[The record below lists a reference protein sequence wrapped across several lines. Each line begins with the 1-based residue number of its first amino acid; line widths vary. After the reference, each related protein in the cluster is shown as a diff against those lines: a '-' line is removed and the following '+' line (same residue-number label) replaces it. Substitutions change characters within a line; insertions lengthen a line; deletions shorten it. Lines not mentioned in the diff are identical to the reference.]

1 MKYKHI
7 FEEKWEK
14 EGKIK
19 NQEKIIDKVEEQ
31 NKEYYH
37 QNWHEHDAIFKTV
50 LDKKEETVKF
60 INKTL
65 KLNIKKEEIE
75 KYNSSFISKTFQ
87 NQEADIVYKIK
98 DKNIF
103 FLIEHQS
110 KIDYSMPFRL
120 LEYEVAIIRSAVD
133 KSKIKNKSY
142 KIPLV
147 MPIVLY
153 TGKQKWNANKY
164 LEKSQE
170 KIQGLN
176 IKIGN
181 YSLVD
186 INNYTEKELL
196 EDNTFIS
203 KMMLIEKSKNTE
215 EIAETLEKIINK
227 TQKEDKEL
235 LKSIIEIFL
244 EEKIGIQKST
254 ELIRKLESESDSM
267 LAIVDMIRKENQMY
281 IDMGRKEGK
290 KEGKKLGK
298 IEGKREGE
306 KTGKMQKLKEIVLNM
321 IEENLSNEII
331 MKVTGISPKEI
342 EKIKNSKNKIKA

>member
-1 MKYKHI
+1 
-7 FEEKWEK
+7 
-14 EGKIK
+14 
-19 NQEKIIDKVEEQ
+19 
-31 NKEYYH
+31 
-37 QNWHEHDAIFKTV
+37 
-50 LDKKEETVKF
+50 
-60 INKTL
+60 
-65 KLNIKKEEIE
+65 
-75 KYNSSFISKTFQ
+75 
-87 NQEADIVYKIK
+87 
-98 DKNIF
+98 
-103 FLIEHQS
+103 
-110 KIDYSMPFRL
+110 MPFRL

-227 TQKEDKEL
+227 TRKEDKEL

-290 KEGKKLGK
+290 KEGKREGK
-298 IEGKREGE
+298 KVGRIEGKKDTLREIAI
-306 KTGKMQKLKEIVLNM
+306 KMLKKNLTEKEIT
-321 IEENLSNEII
+321 EI
-331 MKVTGISPKEI
+331 TGISKKELNNL
-342 EKIKNSKNKIKA
+342 KLTNNYK

>member
-1 MKYKHI
+1 
-7 FEEKWEK
+7 
-14 EGKIK
+14 
-19 NQEKIIDKVEEQ
+19 
-31 NKEYYH
+31 
-37 QNWHEHDAIFKTV
+37 
-50 LDKKEETVKF
+50 
-60 INKTL
+60 
-65 KLNIKKEEIE
+65 
-75 KYNSSFISKTFQ
+75 
-87 NQEADIVYKIK
+87 
-98 DKNIF
+98 
-103 FLIEHQS
+103 
-110 KIDYSMPFRL
+110 MPFRL

-215 EIAETLEKIINK
+215 EIEKTLEKIRNK
-227 TQKEDKEL
+227 KQKEDKEL

-306 KTGKMQKLKEIVLNM
+306 KTGKMQKLKEIVSNM

-331 MKVTGISPKEI
+331 MKVTGINPKEI

>member
-1 MKYKHI
+1 M
-7 FEEKWEK
+7 
-14 EGKIK
+14 
-19 NQEKIIDKVEEQ
+19 
-31 NKEYYH
+31 
-37 QNWHEHDAIFKTV
+37 V
-50 LDKKEETVKF
+50 LDQKEEAVKF

-87 NQEADIVYKIK
+87 NKEADIVYKIK

-120 LEYEVAIIRSAVD
+120 LEYEVAIIRSAID

-164 LEKSQE
+164 LERSQE

-215 EIAETLEKIINK
+215 EIAETLEKIISK

-235 LKSIIEIFL
+235 LRRIIEIIL
-244 EEKIGIQKST
+244 EEKIGITKSK
-254 ELIRKLESESDSM
+254 ELIKKLEKGSDSM

-290 KEGKKLGK
+290 KEGK
-298 IEGKREGE
+298 IEGKTE
-306 KTGKMQKLKEIVLNM
+306 TIKEIVNKMLRKNLPEKTI
-321 IEENLSNEII
+321 IEI
-331 MKVTGISPKEI
+331 TGINPKEI
-342 EKIKNSKNKIKA
+342 EKIKNSKN

>member
-1 MKYKHI
+1 
-7 FEEKWEK
+7 
-14 EGKIK
+14 
-19 NQEKIIDKVEEQ
+19 
-31 NKEYYH
+31 
-37 QNWHEHDAIFKTV
+37 
-50 LDKKEETVKF
+50 
-60 INKTL
+60 
-65 KLNIKKEEIE
+65 
-75 KYNSSFISKTFQ
+75 
-87 NQEADIVYKIK
+87 
-98 DKNIF
+98 
-103 FLIEHQS
+103 
-110 KIDYSMPFRL
+110 MPFRL
-120 LEYEVAIIRSAVD
+120 LEYEVAIIRSAID

-164 LEKSQE
+164 LEKNQE

-181 YSLVD
+181 YSLVG

-215 EIAETLEKIINK
+215 EIAKTLEKIINK

-290 KEGKKLGK
+290 KEGKKVGR
-298 IEGKREGE
+298 IEGKKEGKKDTLREIAI
-306 KTGKMQKLKEIVLNM
+306 KMLKKNLTEKEIT
-321 IEENLSNEII
+321 EI
-331 MKVTGISPKEI
+331 TGISKKELNNL
-342 EKIKNSKNKIKA
+342 KLTNNYK

>member
-1 MKYKHI
+1 
-7 FEEKWEK
+7 
-14 EGKIK
+14 
-19 NQEKIIDKVEEQ
+19 
-31 NKEYYH
+31 
-37 QNWHEHDAIFKTV
+37 
-50 LDKKEETVKF
+50 
-60 INKTL
+60 
-65 KLNIKKEEIE
+65 
-75 KYNSSFISKTFQ
+75 
-87 NQEADIVYKIK
+87 
-98 DKNIF
+98 
-103 FLIEHQS
+103 
-110 KIDYSMPFRL
+110 MPFRL
-120 LEYEVAIIRSAVD
+120 LEYEVAIIRSALD

-215 EIAETLEKIINK
+215 EIAETLEKIINRI
-227 TQKEDKEL
+227 QKEDKEL
-235 LKSIIEIFL
+235 LKSIIEIIL
-244 EEKIGIQKST
+244 EEKLGITKST
-254 ELIRKLESESDSM
+254 ELIRKLGKKSDSM
-267 LAIVDMIRKENQMY
+267 LAVVDMIRKENQMY

-290 KEGKKLGK
+290 KEGKK
-298 IEGKREGE
+298 EGE

-321 IEENLSNEII
+321 IEENLPNETI

-342 EKIKNSKNKIKA
+342 EEIKNSKNKIKA

>member
-1 MKYKHI
+1 
-7 FEEKWEK
+7 
-14 EGKIK
+14 
-19 NQEKIIDKVEEQ
+19 
-31 NKEYYH
+31 
-37 QNWHEHDAIFKTV
+37 
-50 LDKKEETVKF
+50 
-60 INKTL
+60 
-65 KLNIKKEEIE
+65 
-75 KYNSSFISKTFQ
+75 
-87 NQEADIVYKIK
+87 
-98 DKNIF
+98 
-103 FLIEHQS
+103 
-110 KIDYSMPFRL
+110 MPFRL
-120 LEYEVAIIRSAVD
+120 LEYEVAIIRSAID

-290 KEGKKLGK
+290 KEGKKDTL
-298 IEGKREGE
+298 REIAI
-306 KTGKMQKLKEIVLNM
+306 KMLKKNLTEKEIT
-321 IEENLSNEII
+321 EI
-331 MKVTGISPKEI
+331 TGISKKELNNL
-342 EKIKNSKNKIKA
+342 KLTNNYK

>member
-1 MKYKHI
+1 
-7 FEEKWEK
+7 
-14 EGKIK
+14 
-19 NQEKIIDKVEEQ
+19 
-31 NKEYYH
+31 
-37 QNWHEHDAIFKTV
+37 
-50 LDKKEETVKF
+50 
-60 INKTL
+60 
-65 KLNIKKEEIE
+65 
-75 KYNSSFISKTFQ
+75 
-87 NQEADIVYKIK
+87 
-98 DKNIF
+98 
-103 FLIEHQS
+103 
-110 KIDYSMPFRL
+110 MPFRL

-215 EIAETLEKIINK
+215 EIAKTLEKIINRI
-227 TQKEDKEL
+227 QKEDKEL
-235 LKSIIEIFL
+235 LKSIIEIIL
-244 EEKIGIQKST
+244 EEKIGITKST
-254 ELIRKLESESDSM
+254 ELIRKLGKKSDSM
-267 LAIVDMIRKENQMY
+267 LAVVDMIRKENQMY

-290 KEGKKLGK
+290 KEGKK
-298 IEGKREGE
+298 EGE

-321 IEENLSNEII
+321 IEENLPNETI

-342 EKIKNSKNKIKA
+342 EEIKNSKNKIKA

>member
-1 MKYKHI
+1 
-7 FEEKWEK
+7 
-14 EGKIK
+14 
-19 NQEKIIDKVEEQ
+19 
-31 NKEYYH
+31 
-37 QNWHEHDAIFKTV
+37 
-50 LDKKEETVKF
+50 
-60 INKTL
+60 
-65 KLNIKKEEIE
+65 
-75 KYNSSFISKTFQ
+75 
-87 NQEADIVYKIK
+87 
-98 DKNIF
+98 
-103 FLIEHQS
+103 
-110 KIDYSMPFRL
+110 MPFRL

-186 INNYTEKELL
+186 VNNYTENELL

-215 EIAETLEKIINK
+215 EIAETLEKIINRI
-227 TQKEDKEL
+227 QKEDKEL
-235 LKSIIEIFL
+235 LKSIIEIIL
-244 EEKIGIQKST
+244 EEKIGITKST
-254 ELIRKLESESDSM
+254 ELIRKLGKKSDSM
-267 LAIVDMIRKENQMY
+267 LAVVDMIRKENQMY

-290 KEGKKLGK
+290 KEGKK
-298 IEGKREGE
+298 EGE

>member
-1 MKYKHI
+1 M
-7 FEEKWEK
+7 
-14 EGKIK
+14 
-19 NQEKIIDKVEEQ
+19 
-31 NKEYYH
+31 
-37 QNWHEHDAIFKTV
+37 V
-50 LDKKEETVKF
+50 LDQKEEAVKF

-75 KYNSSFISKTFQ
+75 KYNSSFINKLFQ
-87 NQEADIVYKIK
+87 NKEADIVYKIK

-103 FLIEHQS
+103 FLIDHQS

-120 LEYEVAIIRSAVD
+120 LEYEVAIIRSAID

-164 LEKSQE
+164 LERSQE

-215 EIAETLEKIINK
+215 EIAETLEKIISK

-235 LKSIIEIFL
+235 LRRIIEIIL
-244 EEKIGIQKST
+244 EEKIGITKSK
-254 ELIRKLESESDSM
+254 ELIKKLEKGSDSM

-290 KEGKKLGK
+290 KEGK
-298 IEGKREGE
+298 IEGKTE
-306 KTGKMQKLKEIVLNM
+306 TIKEIVNKMLRKNLPEKTI
-321 IEENLSNEII
+321 IEI
-331 MKVTGISPKEI
+331 TGINPKEI
-342 EKIKNSKNKIKA
+342 EKIKNSKN

>member
-1 MKYKHI
+1 
-7 FEEKWEK
+7 
-14 EGKIK
+14 
-19 NQEKIIDKVEEQ
+19 
-31 NKEYYH
+31 
-37 QNWHEHDAIFKTV
+37 
-50 LDKKEETVKF
+50 
-60 INKTL
+60 
-65 KLNIKKEEIE
+65 
-75 KYNSSFISKTFQ
+75 
-87 NQEADIVYKIK
+87 
-98 DKNIF
+98 
-103 FLIEHQS
+103 
-110 KIDYSMPFRL
+110 MPFRL
-120 LEYEVAIIRSAVD
+120 LEYEVAIIRSAID

-306 KTGKMQKLKEIVLNM
+306 KTGKMQKLKEIVSNM

-331 MKVTGISPKEI
+331 MKVTGINPKEI

>member
-1 MKYKHI
+1 M
-7 FEEKWEK
+7 
-14 EGKIK
+14 
-19 NQEKIIDKVEEQ
+19 
-31 NKEYYH
+31 
-37 QNWHEHDAIFKTV
+37 V
-50 LDKKEETVKF
+50 LDQKEEAVKF

-87 NQEADIVYKIK
+87 NKEADIVYKIK

-120 LEYEVAIIRSAVD
+120 LEYEVAIIRSAID

-170 KIQGLN
+170 KIQCLN

-227 TQKEDKEL
+227 TRKEDKEL

-290 KEGKKLGK
+290 KEGK
-298 IEGKREGE
+298 IEGKTE
-306 KTGKMQKLKEIVLNM
+306 TIKEIVNKMLRKNLPEKTI
-321 IEENLSNEII
+321 IEI
-331 MKVTGISPKEI
+331 TGINPKEI
-342 EKIKNSKNKIKA
+342 EEIKNSKNKIKA

>member
-1 MKYKHI
+1 
-7 FEEKWEK
+7 
-14 EGKIK
+14 
-19 NQEKIIDKVEEQ
+19 
-31 NKEYYH
+31 
-37 QNWHEHDAIFKTV
+37 
-50 LDKKEETVKF
+50 
-60 INKTL
+60 
-65 KLNIKKEEIE
+65 
-75 KYNSSFISKTFQ
+75 
-87 NQEADIVYKIK
+87 
-98 DKNIF
+98 
-103 FLIEHQS
+103 
-110 KIDYSMPFRL
+110 MPFRL

-186 INNYTEKELL
+186 VNNYTENELL

-215 EIAETLEKIINK
+215 EIAETLEKIISK

-235 LKSIIEIFL
+235 LKRIIEIIL
-244 EEKIGIQKST
+244 EEKIGITKST
-254 ELIRKLESESDSM
+254 ELIRKLEKGSDSM
-267 LAIVDMIRKENQMY
+267 LAVVDMIRKENQMY

-290 KEGKKLGK
+290 KEGKREGK
-298 IEGKREGE
+298 KVGRIEGKKDTLREIAI
-306 KTGKMQKLKEIVLNM
+306 KMLKKNLTEKEIT
-321 IEENLSNEII
+321 EI
-331 MKVTGISPKEI
+331 TGISKKELNNL
-342 EKIKNSKNKIKA
+342 KLTNNYK

>member
-1 MKYKHI
+1 
-7 FEEKWEK
+7 
-14 EGKIK
+14 
-19 NQEKIIDKVEEQ
+19 
-31 NKEYYH
+31 
-37 QNWHEHDAIFKTV
+37 
-50 LDKKEETVKF
+50 
-60 INKTL
+60 
-65 KLNIKKEEIE
+65 
-75 KYNSSFISKTFQ
+75 
-87 NQEADIVYKIK
+87 
-98 DKNIF
+98 
-103 FLIEHQS
+103 
-110 KIDYSMPFRL
+110 MPFRL
-120 LEYEVAIIRSAVD
+120 LEYEVAIIRSAID

-215 EIAETLEKIINK
+215 EIAETLEKIISK

-235 LKSIIEIFL
+235 LKRIIEIIL
-244 EEKIGIQKST
+244 EEKIGITKST
-254 ELIRKLESESDSM
+254 ELIRKLEKGSDSM
-267 LAIVDMIRKENQMY
+267 LAVVDMIRKENQMY

-290 KEGKKLGK
+290 KEGKREGK
-298 IEGKREGE
+298 KVGRIEGKKDTLREIAI
-306 KTGKMQKLKEIVLNM
+306 KMLKKNLTEKEIT
-321 IEENLSNEII
+321 EI
-331 MKVTGISPKEI
+331 TGISKKELNNL
-342 EKIKNSKNKIKA
+342 KLTNNYK

>member
-1 MKYKHI
+1 
-7 FEEKWEK
+7 
-14 EGKIK
+14 
-19 NQEKIIDKVEEQ
+19 
-31 NKEYYH
+31 
-37 QNWHEHDAIFKTV
+37 
-50 LDKKEETVKF
+50 
-60 INKTL
+60 
-65 KLNIKKEEIE
+65 
-75 KYNSSFISKTFQ
+75 
-87 NQEADIVYKIK
+87 
-98 DKNIF
+98 
-103 FLIEHQS
+103 
-110 KIDYSMPFRL
+110 MPFRL
-120 LEYEVAIIRSAVD
+120 LEYEVAIIRSAID

-215 EIAETLEKIINK
+215 EIAKTLEKIINK

-290 KEGKKLGK
+290 KEGKKVGR
-298 IEGKREGE
+298 IEGKKDTLREIAI
-306 KTGKMQKLKEIVLNM
+306 KMLKKNLTEKEIT
-321 IEENLSNEII
+321 EI
-331 MKVTGISPKEI
+331 TGISKKELNNL
-342 EKIKNSKNKIKA
+342 KLTKNYK

>member
-1 MKYKHI
+1 M
-7 FEEKWEK
+7 
-14 EGKIK
+14 
-19 NQEKIIDKVEEQ
+19 
-31 NKEYYH
+31 
-37 QNWHEHDAIFKTV
+37 V
-50 LDKKEETVKF
+50 LDQKEEAVKF

-75 KYNSSFISKTFQ
+75 KYNSSFINKLFQ
-87 NQEADIVYKIK
+87 NKEADIVYKIK

-103 FLIEHQS
+103 FLIDHQS

-120 LEYEVAIIRSAVD
+120 LEYEVAIIRSAID

-164 LEKSQE
+164 LERSQE

-215 EIAETLEKIINK
+215 EIAETLEKIISK

-235 LKSIIEIFL
+235 LRRIIEIIL
-244 EEKIGIQKST
+244 EEKIGITKSK
-254 ELIRKLESESDSM
+254 ELIKKLEKGSDSM

-290 KEGKKLGK
+290 KEGK
-298 IEGKREGE
+298 IEP
-306 KTGKMQKLKEIVLNM
+306 KTETIKEIVNKMLRKNLPEKTI
-321 IEENLSNEII
+321 IEI
-331 MKVTGISPKEI
+331 TGINPKEI
-342 EKIKNSKNKIKA
+342 EKIKNSKN

>member
-1 MKYKHI
+1 
-7 FEEKWEK
+7 
-14 EGKIK
+14 
-19 NQEKIIDKVEEQ
+19 
-31 NKEYYH
+31 
-37 QNWHEHDAIFKTV
+37 
-50 LDKKEETVKF
+50 
-60 INKTL
+60 
-65 KLNIKKEEIE
+65 
-75 KYNSSFISKTFQ
+75 
-87 NQEADIVYKIK
+87 
-98 DKNIF
+98 
-103 FLIEHQS
+103 
-110 KIDYSMPFRL
+110 MPFRL

-215 EIAETLEKIINK
+215 EIAETLEKIINRI
-227 TQKEDKEL
+227 QKEDKEL

-290 KEGKKLGK
+290 KEGK
-298 IEGKREGE
+298 IEGKTE
-306 KTGKMQKLKEIVLNM
+306 TIKEIVNKMLRKNLPEKTI
-321 IEENLSNEII
+321 IEI
-331 MKVTGISPKEI
+331 TGINPKEI
-342 EKIKNSKNKIKA
+342 EKIKNSKKVLTNAPV

>member
-1 MKYKHI
+1 
-7 FEEKWEK
+7 
-14 EGKIK
+14 
-19 NQEKIIDKVEEQ
+19 
-31 NKEYYH
+31 
-37 QNWHEHDAIFKTV
+37 
-50 LDKKEETVKF
+50 
-60 INKTL
+60 
-65 KLNIKKEEIE
+65 
-75 KYNSSFISKTFQ
+75 
-87 NQEADIVYKIK
+87 
-98 DKNIF
+98 
-103 FLIEHQS
+103 
-110 KIDYSMPFRL
+110 MPFRL

-215 EIAETLEKIINK
+215 EIAETLEKIINRI
-227 TQKEDKEL
+227 QKEDKEL

-290 KEGKKLGK
+290 KEGKKDTL
-298 IEGKREGE
+298 REIAI
-306 KTGKMQKLKEIVLNM
+306 KMLKKNLTEKEIT
-321 IEENLSNEII
+321 EI
-331 MKVTGISPKEI
+331 TGISKKELNNL
-342 EKIKNSKNKIKA
+342 KLTNNYK

>member
-1 MKYKHI
+1 M
-7 FEEKWEK
+7 
-14 EGKIK
+14 
-19 NQEKIIDKVEEQ
+19 
-31 NKEYYH
+31 
-37 QNWHEHDAIFKTV
+37 V
-50 LDKKEETVKF
+50 LDQKEEAVKF

-87 NQEADIVYKIK
+87 NKEADIVYKIK

-110 KIDYSMPFRL
+110 KIDYSMLFRL
-120 LEYEVAIIRSAVD
+120 LEYEVAIIRSAID

-170 KIQGLN
+170 KIQCLN

-215 EIAETLEKIINK
+215 EIAETLEKIINRI
-227 TQKEDKEL
+227 QKEDKEL

-290 KEGKKLGK
+290 KEGK
-298 IEGKREGE
+298 IEGKTE
-306 KTGKMQKLKEIVLNM
+306 TIKEIVNKMLRKNLPEKTI
-321 IEENLSNEII
+321 IEI
-331 MKVTGISPKEI
+331 TGINPKEI
-342 EKIKNSKNKIKA
+342 EKIKNSKN

>member
-1 MKYKHI
+1 
-7 FEEKWEK
+7 
-14 EGKIK
+14 
-19 NQEKIIDKVEEQ
+19 
-31 NKEYYH
+31 
-37 QNWHEHDAIFKTV
+37 
-50 LDKKEETVKF
+50 
-60 INKTL
+60 
-65 KLNIKKEEIE
+65 
-75 KYNSSFISKTFQ
+75 
-87 NQEADIVYKIK
+87 
-98 DKNIF
+98 
-103 FLIEHQS
+103 
-110 KIDYSMPFRL
+110 MPFRL

-170 KIQGLN
+170 KIQCLN

-215 EIAETLEKIINK
+215 EIAETLEKIISK

-235 LKSIIEIFL
+235 LKRIIEIFL

-290 KEGKKLGK
+290 KEGKREGK
-298 IEGKREGE
+298 KVGRIEGKKDTLREIAI
-306 KTGKMQKLKEIVLNM
+306 KMLKKNLTEKEIT
-321 IEENLSNEII
+321 EI
-331 MKVTGISPKEI
+331 TGISKKELNNL
-342 EKIKNSKNKIKA
+342 KLTNNYK

>member
-1 MKYKHI
+1 
-7 FEEKWEK
+7 
-14 EGKIK
+14 
-19 NQEKIIDKVEEQ
+19 
-31 NKEYYH
+31 
-37 QNWHEHDAIFKTV
+37 
-50 LDKKEETVKF
+50 
-60 INKTL
+60 
-65 KLNIKKEEIE
+65 
-75 KYNSSFISKTFQ
+75 
-87 NQEADIVYKIK
+87 
-98 DKNIF
+98 
-103 FLIEHQS
+103 
-110 KIDYSMPFRL
+110 MPFRL
-120 LEYEVAIIRSAVD
+120 LEYEVAIIRSAID

-164 LEKSQE
+164 LERSQE

-290 KEGKKLGK
+290 KEGKKDTL
-298 IEGKREGE
+298 REIAI
-306 KTGKMQKLKEIVLNM
+306 KMLKKNLTEKEIT
-321 IEENLSNEII
+321 EI
-331 MKVTGISPKEI
+331 TGISKKELNNL
-342 EKIKNSKNKIKA
+342 KLTNNYK

>member
-1 MKYKHI
+1 MGEYKI
-7 FEEKWEK
+7 LTINP
-14 EGKIK
+14 GSTSTKIAVFK
-19 NQEKIIDKVEEQ
+19 N
-31 NKEYYH
+31 EYLLY
-37 QNWHEHDAIFKTV
+37 E
-50 LDKKEETVKF
+50 
-60 INKTL
+60 KTL
-65 KLNIKKEEIE
+65 RHSSEEIE
-75 KYNSSFISKTFQ
+75 KYNSSFINKLFQ
-87 NQEADIVYKIK
+87 NKEADIVYKIK

-120 LEYEVAIIRSAVD
+120 LEYEVAIIRSAID

-203 KMMLIEKSKNTE
+203 KMMLIEKSKNTVKKTPN
-215 EIAETLEKIINK
+215 ISYIKII
-227 TQKEDKEL
+227 
-235 LKSIIEIFL
+235 
-244 EEKIGIQKST
+244 
-254 ELIRKLESESDSM
+254 
-267 LAIVDMIRKENQMY
+267 
-281 IDMGRKEGK
+281 
-290 KEGKKLGK
+290 
-298 IEGKREGE
+298 
-306 KTGKMQKLKEIVLNM
+306 
-321 IEENLSNEII
+321 
-331 MKVTGISPKEI
+331 
-342 EKIKNSKNKIKA
+342 

>member
-1 MKYKHI
+1 
-7 FEEKWEK
+7 
-14 EGKIK
+14 
-19 NQEKIIDKVEEQ
+19 
-31 NKEYYH
+31 
-37 QNWHEHDAIFKTV
+37 
-50 LDKKEETVKF
+50 
-60 INKTL
+60 
-65 KLNIKKEEIE
+65 
-75 KYNSSFISKTFQ
+75 
-87 NQEADIVYKIK
+87 
-98 DKNIF
+98 
-103 FLIEHQS
+103 
-110 KIDYSMPFRL
+110 MPFRL
-120 LEYEVAIIRSAVD
+120 LEYEVAIIRSAID

-215 EIAETLEKIINK
+215 EIAETLEKIINRI
-227 TQKEDKEL
+227 QKEDKEL

-290 KEGKKLGK
+290 KEGKKDTL
-298 IEGKREGE
+298 REIAI
-306 KTGKMQKLKEIVLNM
+306 KMLKKNLTEKEIT
-321 IEENLSNEII
+321 EI
-331 MKVTGISPKEI
+331 TGISKKELNNL
-342 EKIKNSKNKIKA
+342 KLTNNYK

>member
-1 MKYKHI
+1 
-7 FEEKWEK
+7 
-14 EGKIK
+14 
-19 NQEKIIDKVEEQ
+19 
-31 NKEYYH
+31 
-37 QNWHEHDAIFKTV
+37 
-50 LDKKEETVKF
+50 
-60 INKTL
+60 
-65 KLNIKKEEIE
+65 
-75 KYNSSFISKTFQ
+75 
-87 NQEADIVYKIK
+87 
-98 DKNIF
+98 
-103 FLIEHQS
+103 
-110 KIDYSMPFRL
+110 MPFRL

-215 EIAETLEKIINK
+215 EIAETLEKIINRI
-227 TQKEDKEL
+227 QKEDKEL

-254 ELIRKLESESDSM
+254 ELIRKLESEGDSM

-290 KEGKKLGK
+290 KEGKKDTL
-298 IEGKREGE
+298 REIAI
-306 KTGKMQKLKEIVLNM
+306 KMLKKNLTEKEIT
-321 IEENLSNEII
+321 EI
-331 MKVTGISPKEI
+331 TGISKKELNNL
-342 EKIKNSKNKIKA
+342 KLTNNYK

>member
-1 MKYKHI
+1 M
-7 FEEKWEK
+7 
-14 EGKIK
+14 
-19 NQEKIIDKVEEQ
+19 
-31 NKEYYH
+31 
-37 QNWHEHDAIFKTV
+37 V
-50 LDKKEETVKF
+50 LDQKEEAVKF

-87 NQEADIVYKIK
+87 NKEADIVYKIK

-120 LEYEVAIIRSAVD
+120 LEYEVAIIRSAID

-170 KIQGLN
+170 KIQCLN

-227 TQKEDKEL
+227 TRKEDKEL

-290 KEGKKLGK
+290 KEGK
-298 IEGKREGE
+298 IEGKTE
-306 KTGKMQKLKEIVLNM
+306 TIKEIVNKMLRKNLPEKTI
-321 IEENLSNEII
+321 IEI
-331 MKVTGISPKEI
+331 TGINPKEI
-342 EKIKNSKNKIKA
+342 EEIKNSKNRIKA

>member
-7 FEEKWEK
+7 FEEKWTK
-14 EGKIK
+14 EGKIREQEK
-19 NQEKIIDKVEEQ
+19 NVTQEKIIDKVEEQ
-31 NKEYYH
+31 NEEYH
-37 QNWHEHDAIFKTV
+37 QQNWHEHDAIFKTV
-50 LDKKEETVKF
+50 LDKKEEAVKF

-75 KYNSSFISKTFQ
+75 KYNSSFINKLFQ
-87 NQEADIVYKIK
+87 NKEADIVYKLK
-98 DKNIF
+98 AKNIF

-120 LEYEVAIIRSAVD
+120 LEYEVAIIRSAID

-142 KIPLV
+142 KMPLV
-147 MPIVLY
+147 IPIVLY

-196 EDNTFIS
+196 EDESFVS

-215 EIAETLEKIINK
+215 EIAKTLEKIINK
-227 TQKEDKEL
+227 TQKEDRYL

-281 IDMGRKEGK
+281 IDIGK
-290 KEGKKLGK
+290 KETLKGIVNKMLKKK
-298 IEGKREGE
+298 IPE
-306 KTGKMQKLKEIVLNM
+306 KII
-321 IEENLSNEII
+321 IE
-331 MKVTGISPKEI
+331 VTGISSKEI
-342 EKIKNSKNKIKA
+342 EKIKNSKN

>member
-1 MKYKHI
+1 
-7 FEEKWEK
+7 
-14 EGKIK
+14 
-19 NQEKIIDKVEEQ
+19 
-31 NKEYYH
+31 
-37 QNWHEHDAIFKTV
+37 
-50 LDKKEETVKF
+50 
-60 INKTL
+60 
-65 KLNIKKEEIE
+65 
-75 KYNSSFISKTFQ
+75 
-87 NQEADIVYKIK
+87 
-98 DKNIF
+98 
-103 FLIEHQS
+103 
-110 KIDYSMPFRL
+110 MPFRL
-120 LEYEVAIIRSAVD
+120 LEYEVAIIRSAID

-215 EIAETLEKIINK
+215 EIAKTLEKIINK

-254 ELIRKLESESDSM
+254 ELIRKLESEGDSM

-290 KEGKKLGK
+290 REGKKVGR
-298 IEGKREGE
+298 IEGKKDTLREIAI
-306 KTGKMQKLKEIVLNM
+306 KMLKKNLTEKEIT
-321 IEENLSNEII
+321 EI
-331 MKVTGISPKEI
+331 TGISKKELNNL
-342 EKIKNSKNKIKA
+342 KLTNNYK

>member
-1 MKYKHI
+1 M
-7 FEEKWEK
+7 
-14 EGKIK
+14 
-19 NQEKIIDKVEEQ
+19 
-31 NKEYYH
+31 
-37 QNWHEHDAIFKTV
+37 V
-50 LDKKEETVKF
+50 LDQKEEAVKF

-75 KYNSSFISKTFQ
+75 KYNSSFINKLFQ
-87 NQEADIVYKIK
+87 NKEADIVYKIK

-103 FLIEHQS
+103 FLIDHQS

-120 LEYEVAIIRSAVD
+120 LEYEVAIIRSAID

-215 EIAETLEKIINK
+215 EIAETLEKIISK

-235 LKSIIEIFL
+235 LRRIIEIIL
-244 EEKIGIQKST
+244 EEKIGITKSK
-254 ELIRKLESESDSM
+254 ELIKKLEKGSDSM

-290 KEGKKLGK
+290 KEGK
-298 IEGKREGE
+298 IEGKTE
-306 KTGKMQKLKEIVLNM
+306 TIKEIVNKMLRKNLPEKTI
-321 IEENLSNEII
+321 IEI
-331 MKVTGISPKEI
+331 TGINPKEI
-342 EKIKNSKNKIKA
+342 EKIKNSKN

>member
-1 MKYKHI
+1 M
-7 FEEKWEK
+7 
-14 EGKIK
+14 
-19 NQEKIIDKVEEQ
+19 
-31 NKEYYH
+31 
-37 QNWHEHDAIFKTV
+37 V
-50 LDKKEETVKF
+50 LDQKEEAVKF

-87 NQEADIVYKIK
+87 NKEADIVYKIK

-120 LEYEVAIIRSAVD
+120 LEYEVAIIRSAID

-170 KIQGLN
+170 KIQCLN

-215 EIAETLEKIINK
+215 EIAETLEKIINRI
-227 TQKEDKEL
+227 QKEDKEL

-254 ELIRKLESESDSM
+254 ELIRKLESEGDSM

-290 KEGKKLGK
+290 KEGK
-298 IEGKREGE
+298 IEGKTE
-306 KTGKMQKLKEIVLNM
+306 TIKEIVNKMLRKNLPEKTI
-321 IEENLSNEII
+321 IEI
-331 MKVTGISPKEI
+331 TGINPKEI
-342 EKIKNSKNKIKA
+342 EKIKNSKN

>member
-1 MKYKHI
+1 
-7 FEEKWEK
+7 
-14 EGKIK
+14 
-19 NQEKIIDKVEEQ
+19 
-31 NKEYYH
+31 
-37 QNWHEHDAIFKTV
+37 
-50 LDKKEETVKF
+50 
-60 INKTL
+60 
-65 KLNIKKEEIE
+65 
-75 KYNSSFISKTFQ
+75 
-87 NQEADIVYKIK
+87 
-98 DKNIF
+98 
-103 FLIEHQS
+103 
-110 KIDYSMPFRL
+110 MPFRL
-120 LEYEVAIIRSAVD
+120 LEYEVAIIRSAID

-170 KIQGLN
+170 KIQGSN

-215 EIAETLEKIINK
+215 EIAETLEKIISK

-235 LKSIIEIFL
+235 LKRIIEIFL

-254 ELIRKLESESDSM
+254 ELIRKLESEGDSM

-281 IDMGRKEGK
+281 IDIGRKEGK
-290 KEGKKLGK
+290 KEGKKVGR
-298 IEGKREGE
+298 IEGKKDTLREIAI
-306 KTGKMQKLKEIVLNM
+306 KMLKKNLTEKEIT
-321 IEENLSNEII
+321 EI
-331 MKVTGISPKEI
+331 TGISKKELNNL
-342 EKIKNSKNKIKA
+342 KLTNNYK

>member
-1 MKYKHI
+1 
-7 FEEKWEK
+7 
-14 EGKIK
+14 
-19 NQEKIIDKVEEQ
+19 
-31 NKEYYH
+31 
-37 QNWHEHDAIFKTV
+37 
-50 LDKKEETVKF
+50 
-60 INKTL
+60 
-65 KLNIKKEEIE
+65 
-75 KYNSSFISKTFQ
+75 
-87 NQEADIVYKIK
+87 
-98 DKNIF
+98 
-103 FLIEHQS
+103 
-110 KIDYSMPFRL
+110 MPFRL

-186 INNYTEKELL
+186 INNFTEKELL
-196 EDNTFIS
+196 EDESFVS

-215 EIAETLEKIINK
+215 EIAETLEKIINRI
-227 TQKEDKEL
+227 QKEDKEL
-235 LKSIIEIFL
+235 LKRIIEIIL
-244 EEKIGIQKST
+244 EEKIGITKST

-290 KEGKKLGK
+290 KEGKREGK
-298 IEGKREGE
+298 KVGRIEGKKDTLREIAI
-306 KTGKMQKLKEIVLNM
+306 KMLKKNLTEKEIT
-321 IEENLSNEII
+321 EI
-331 MKVTGISPKEI
+331 TGISKKELNNL
-342 EKIKNSKNKIKA
+342 KLTNNYK

>member
-1 MKYKHI
+1 
-7 FEEKWEK
+7 
-14 EGKIK
+14 
-19 NQEKIIDKVEEQ
+19 
-31 NKEYYH
+31 
-37 QNWHEHDAIFKTV
+37 
-50 LDKKEETVKF
+50 
-60 INKTL
+60 
-65 KLNIKKEEIE
+65 
-75 KYNSSFISKTFQ
+75 
-87 NQEADIVYKIK
+87 
-98 DKNIF
+98 
-103 FLIEHQS
+103 
-110 KIDYSMPFRL
+110 MPFRL
-120 LEYEVAIIRSAVD
+120 LEYEVAIIRSAID

-215 EIAETLEKIINK
+215 EIAETLEKIISK

-235 LKSIIEIFL
+235 LKRIIEIFL

-254 ELIRKLESESDSM
+254 ELIRKLESEGDSM

-281 IDMGRKEGK
+281 IDIGRKEGK
-290 KEGKKLGK
+290 KEGKKVGR
-298 IEGKREGE
+298 IEGKKDTLREIAI
-306 KTGKMQKLKEIVLNM
+306 KMLKKNLTEKEIT
-321 IEENLSNEII
+321 EI
-331 MKVTGISPKEI
+331 TGISKKELNNL
-342 EKIKNSKNKIKA
+342 KLTNNYK